1 MKAYVLTYKRVDR
14 QTTIG
19 SIHEDFHPILTVVCH
34 KDEEEALRQVLPAG
48 VNLLSHEVV
57 GGSAVR
63 EFILDHHREH
73 EADPRFVMFD
83 DDLAFNLRVEDQ
95 VVNLGNLDEDTQFE
109 AFSDLFDD
117 LNQALAVYPLAGVL
131 PLPFANRRD
140 SDVRW
145 CINTRLYACWGVNV
159 KMLDEAGIKFNRVG
173 YADDFDVMMQILE
186 AGLDFVG
193 VNWMAIS
200 EVKPPK
206 SANPGGEW
214 TADRLRDIEKKIEAY
229 ERLRELHPEKVT
241 WNIKKGVGPDEVEA
255 KDVKIRINWKRFGRK
270 TGALHGKLGG

>member
-19 SIHEDFHPILTVVCH
+19 NIPEEFHPILTVVCH

-48 VNLLSHEVV
+48 VNLLPHEVV

-95 VVNLGNLDEDTQFE
+95 IIGMDKLDEDDQFE

-117 LNQALAVYPLAGVL
+117 LNKALAAYPLAGVL
-131 PLPFANRRD
+131 PQAFANRREP
-140 SDVRW
+140 DVRW
-145 CINTRLYACWGVNV
+145 YINTRMYACWGVNV
-159 KMLDEAGIKFNRVG
+159 KMLDEAGIKFNRVT
-173 YADDFDVMMQILE
+173 YADDFDVQMQVLE

-193 VNWMAIS
+193 INWMTIS

-214 TADRLRDIEKKIEAY
+214 TTDRLAGVEKKIDAY
-229 ERLRELHPEKVT
+229 EVLRELHPENVT
-241 WNIKKGVGPDEVEA
+241 WHIKKGVDPDELEA
-255 KDVKIRINWKRFGRK
+255 KDVKIRINWRRFGRK
-270 TGALHGKLGG
+270 TGPLEK